1 MARKPPAYS
10 AFTRAMGS
18 LGCTTGVRWVGN
30 LCPEFVKSQCQEQFD
45 SRMLETNKKGRVEDV
60 RTHKLTRARTTEEV
74 HMKLVRFEDI
84 NGRETFVNPDRVNH
98 VSDYGSGTTEINFGD
113 KEASVFVAVE
123 VSAVAST
130 LLKATTPMSE
140 SQ

>member
-1 MARKPPAYS
+1 VKISRSQAPTVPKPQDLEPDKGQS
-10 AFTRAMGS
+10 KTRTRA
-18 LGCTTGVRWVGN
+18 
-30 LCPEFVKSQCQEQFD
+30 
-45 SRMLETNKKGRVEDV
+45 
-60 RTHKLTRARTTEEV
+60 TEEV

-113 KEASVFVAVE
+113 KEASVFVALE

-130 LLKATTPMSE
+130 LLKAATPS
-140 SQ
+140 

>member
-1 MARKPPAYS
+1 LKAQGQQK
-10 AFTRAMGS
+10 
-18 LGCTTGVRWVGN
+18 
-30 LCPEFVKSQCQEQFD
+30 FD
-45 SRMLETNKKGRVEDV
+45 SSGSISRRLETDKQGRVEE
-60 RTHKLTRARTTEEV
+60 TRHVQTEEV

-123 VSAVAST
+123 V
-130 LLKATTPMSE
+130 
-140 SQ
+140 